1 MEVARRDFPGGQNG
15 VWGMSLLGDWG
26 FVVPASDV
34 GKVVLRNQL
43 EEPSRESSS
52 SGLLTCLSIGP
63 VLSWC

>member
-1 MEVARRDFPGGQNG
+1 M
-15 VWGMSLLGDWG
+15 WGMSLLGDWG

-34 GKVVLRNQL
+34 GKMVLRNQL